1 MFVSF
6 KTKCETSMLSNIRL
20 RTALFLHNICISN
33 WQLHE
38 PSNLKSKALKTN
50 LAHATHPQLTHCQKR
65 GSPSTA
71 CGLQTP
77 TGWIIFSFQFNFL
90 LSCVYLF
97 FVVSTIS
104 DEIFKNMGAIW
115 WSTVI
120 SVS

>member
-1 MFVSF
+1 
-6 KTKCETSMLSNIRL
+6 MLSNIRL
-20 RTALFLHNICISN
+20 RTALFLHNICVPN

-38 PSNLKSKALKTN
+38 PSNLKSKALKTK
-50 LAHATHPQLTHCQKR
+50 LAHSSHTVRKGVLPVLHVDFRLPQAGLFFPFSLTFFY
-65 GSPSTA
+65 PM
-71 CGLQTP
+71 
-77 TGWIIFSFQFNFL
+77 
-90 LSCVYLF
+90 F

>member
-1 MFVSF
+1 
-6 KTKCETSMLSNIRL
+6 MLSNIRL
-20 RTALFLHNICISN
+20 RTAVFLRNICVSN

-65 GSPSTA
+65 GSPSA
-71 CGLQTP
+71 AYELQTP